1 MWTCVKKKNKLVQS
15 DVQFVRCLLKG
26 DLTSSFTVILLNSV
40 SMIHSLK
47 KSLSYVGPPLLQACC
62 PFEPT
67 SDWLSLTN
75 RRSKQQVAVASVFT
89 ARDVYLRWPYPGPPL
104 SQTSFKQKKQKT
116 KKGIIGMF
124 RVVCSPTFW
133 LTGIIWTYADL
144 MIWNRHFPHKCV
156 SRV

>member
-1 MWTCVKKKNKLVQS
+1 MQS
-15 DVQFVRCLLKG
+15 DLQFVRCLLKG
-26 DLTSSFTVILLNSV
+26 ELTSSFTVILLNSV

-62 PFEPT
+62 SFEPN

-75 RRSKQQVAVASVFT
+75 RRSKQQVVVASVFT

-104 SQTSFKQKKQKT
+104 SQTSFKQKKPKKT
-116 KKGIIGMF
+116 KKKKKRTIGMF
-124 RVVCSPTFW
+124 RAVCSPTFW

-144 MIWNRHFPHKCV
+144 MIWNRHSPHKCV
-156 SRV
+156 SRA